1 MRFGG
6 GGHQPQEIQIKD
18 YYRINIYFAVL
29 DIIVKEIID
38 RFQENELEIL
48 DGLMNVFTNEN
59 PDEKLLEIV
68 CKTYKFDNH
77 ELQVEL
83 KIFNRMFKSKQINSN
98 NSLFQNKLDYMKQGE
113 IKDGFPLLSEILK
126 LFMTI
131 PTNTAS
137 CERSFSCLRRLKTYL
152 RSTMGQERLSDLA
165 ILQIERNRVIDSE
178 IVIDEF
184 NAAATVHGRRLS
196 LI

>member
-1 MRFGG
+1 
-6 GGHQPQEIQIKD
+6 
-18 YYRINIYFAVL
+18 
-29 DIIVKEIID
+29 VKEIID

-59 PDEKLLEIV
+59 PDEKLLDIV

-98 NSLFQNKLDYMKQGE
+98 NSLFQNKLFYMKQGE
-113 IKDGFPLLSEILK
+113 IKDVFPLLSEILK

-184 NAAATVHGRRLS
+184 NTAATVHGRRLS
-196 LI
+196 FI